1 MHVKFLLNVN
11 EDILPNSIKKEFNKI
26 FLEFRG
32 GNNNTNVI
40 IPAFNKLYELH
51 SKGLLFENED
61 DEDNEGIFVKLTNEK
76 LSLFTKEYHKGFK
89 EGYDNNSYLNIDFVD
104 NSDNK
109 IKINRVFTEVYKK
122 FHKLEFYLIEI
133 ENTGFLCTRLH
144 FYEFGVEVGVFT
156 KCWDII
162 LNNYFLFEEIFNK
175 YYNQNEGDEQQ
186 ENESNPKQG
195 KQHMLIEFDESL
207 VEIKRLEN
215 KFWKGIPMEVVIDHF
230 KVLTKRKSKN
240 GEPFLTNEQFIS
252 FLKKGFLKDD
262 SQPKQKINYSPREKG
277 LIIKRFYDFYVL
289 AVSNYSH
296 PEKTKNFITLF
307 TDCFDNWEQ
316 KTIKPFFKPNKT
328 KETW

>member
-1 MHVKFLLNVN
+1 MEVKYLLNVN
-11 EDILPNSIKKEFNKI
+11 DDILPASIKNEFNKI
-26 FLEFRG
+26 RLEFRG

-40 IPAFNKLYELH
+40 IPAFRKLHELH
-51 SKGLLFENED
+51 SKGLLFENEVDGDYD
-61 DEDNEGIFVKLTNEK
+61 DKFVELTNEK

-109 IKINRVFTEVYKK
+109 IKINRVFTEVYEK
-122 FHKLEFYLIEI
+122 FHKLEFYLINI
-133 ENTGFLCTRLH
+133 ENTGFLCTKLH
-144 FYEFGVEVGVFT
+144 FYEFGHEVGIFI

-175 YYNQNEGDEQQ
+175 HYKDDEQQ
-186 ENESNPKQG
+186 Q
-195 KQHMLIEFDESL
+195 IEFNRTQANLTPAPNVEESL
-207 VEIKRLEN
+207 LCIKNSEN
-215 KFWKGIPMEVVIDHF
+215 KFWKGIPMAVVINHF
-230 KVLTKRKSKN
+230 KLLTERNSKN

-289 AVSNYSH
+289 AVSEYSH
-296 PEKTKNFITLF
+296 PQKTINFITLF